1 MGLIMAPTTD
11 RIRTT
16 ATILGR
22 HSIGTAGIDITVT
35 TVIITTVIGNKL
47 TQNRKNPSSWL
58 ESDLEPALFT
68 CKHLT
73 GVDCGKTVCAQA
85 ARLLP
90 GFW

>member
-1 MGLIMAPTTD
+1 
-11 RIRTT
+11 
-16 ATILGR
+16 
-22 HSIGTAGIDITVT
+22 
-35 TVIITTVIGNKL
+35 L